1 MPKNIVTENI
11 MSESIMQDNNA
22 TLFKLLSALFEY
34 PDEAM
39 LHALPELITIIGE
52 DTSIKPAERAALAS
66 FIGWLAD
73 SDATEAQARYVKT
86 FDMTPEHAL
95 HLTHHLFG
103 DDKNR
108 GPALIDLGEYYKS
121 YGLEMGTNELPDYL
135 PLVLEFA
142 SMLEPVEAQVFLDPF
157 AKAIAQLGANLGAAE
172 SPWAPLVRLI
182 EAYARLVPT
191 MFIPAAQPITDSV
204 CNDDDCE
211 TPVTWDASTPP
222 TVQPM
227 TAAR

>member
-1 MPKNIVTENI
+1 
-11 MSESIMQDNNA
+11 MSNNSMSNDTM

-34 PDEAM
+34 PDQAM
-39 LHALPELITIIGE
+39 MQALPELMKLVGE
-52 DTSIKPAERAALAS
+52 DSTIEPAEREALSA

-73 SDATEAQARYVKT
+73 TDLTEAQARYVRT

-121 YGLEMGTNELPDYL
+121 YGMEIEGNELPDYL

-142 SMLEPVEAQVFLDPF
+142 STLEPVEARVFLDPF
-157 AKAIAQLGANLGAAE
+157 AKVIAQLGANLRAAE
-172 SPWAPLVRLI
+172 SPWAPLVQLI

-191 MFIPAAQPITDSV
+191 TYVPAAQPVTDSV
-204 CNDDDCE
+204 CHDNECE
-211 TPVTWDASTPP
+211 TPVTWDAAAAQSAVRPIA
-222 TVQPM
+222 
-227 TAAR
+227 AAR

>member
-1 MPKNIVTENI
+1 M
-11 MSESIMQDNNA
+11 

-39 LHALPELITIIGE
+39 VHALPELMTLIGE
-52 DTSIKPAERAALAS
+52 DPSIEPSEREALSA
-66 FIGWLAD
+66 FVGWLAD
-73 SDATEAQARYVKT
+73 TDLTEAQARYVKT

-103 DDKNR
+103 DDRNR

-121 YGLEMGTNELPDYL
+121 YGLELETNELPDYL

-157 AKAIAQLGANLGAAE
+157 AKVIAQLGANLSAAG

-191 MFIPAAQPITDSV
+191 TYVPAAQPITDTV
-204 CNDDDCE
+204 CHDNECE
-211 TPVTWDASTPP
+211 TPVTWGAATPLA
-222 TVQPM
+222 VQPM
-227 TAAR
+227 AAAG

>member
-1 MPKNIVTENI
+1 MEYT
-11 MSESIMQDNNA
+11 MSDNTM

-34 PDEAM
+34 PDQAM
-39 LHALPELITIIGE
+39 LQAMPELMTIIGE
-52 DTSIKPAERAALAS
+52 NATIKPAEREAIAAFAS
-66 FIGWLAD
+66 WLAD
-73 SDATEAQARYVKT
+73 GDLTEAQASYVKT

-121 YGLEMGTNELPDYL
+121 YGLELGTNELPDYL
-135 PLVLEFA
+135 PLALEFA
-142 SMLEPVEAQVFLDPF
+142 SMLEPVEAQVFLDPL
-157 AKAIAQLGANLGAAE
+157 AKAIAQLGANLSAAE

-182 EAYARLVPT
+182 EAHARLVPST
-191 MFIPAAQPITDSV
+191 FVPAAQSITDNV

-211 TPVTWDASTPP
+211 TPVTWGNATPP
-222 TVQPM
+222 AVQPV
-227 TAAR
+227 AAAH

>member
-1 MPKNIVTENI
+1 MTKNN
-11 MSESIMQDNNA
+11 M

-34 PDEAM
+34 PDETM
-39 LHALPELITIIGE
+39 LRALPEFMTIIGE
-52 DTSIKPAERAALAS
+52 DASIEPAEREALSA
-66 FIGWLAD
+66 FVGWLAD
-73 SDATEAQARYVKT
+73 ADPTEVQASYVKT

-121 YGLEMGTNELPDYL
+121 YGLELGTNELPDYL

-157 AKAIAQLGANLGAAE
+157 AKAIAQLGANLSAAE
-172 SPWAPLVRLI
+172 SSWAPLVHLI
-182 EAYARLVPT
+182 GGYARLVPT
-191 MFIPAAQPITDSV
+191 TYVPAAQPITDSV

-211 TPVTWDASTPP
+211 TPVTWGASTPP

-227 TAAR
+227 PTVQTMATAR

>member
-1 MPKNIVTENI
+1 MNH
-11 MSESIMQDNNA
+11 NA

-34 PDEAM
+34 PDAAM
-39 LHALPELITIIGE
+39 LHALPELMTIIGE
-52 DTSIKPAERAALAS
+52 DASIEPAEREALAG
-66 FIGWLAD
+66 FMGWLAD
-73 SDATEAQARYVKT
+73 SDPTEVQARYVKT

-95 HLTHHLFG
+95 HLTHHLLG

-108 GPALIDLGEYYKS
+108 GPALIDMSEYYKS
-121 YGLEMGTNELPDYL
+121 YGLELGTNELPDYL

-157 AKAIAQLGANLGAAE
+157 AKVIAQLGANLGAAE
-172 SPWAPLVRLI
+172 SPWAPLVNLI
-182 EAYARLVPT
+182 GAYARLVPT
-191 MFIPAAQPITDSV
+191 TYVPAAQPVTDSV

-211 TPVTWDASTPP
+211 TPVTWSAATPP

-227 TAAR
+227 STAQPMAAAR

>member
-1 MPKNIVTENI
+1 
-11 MSESIMQDNNA
+11 MSDTSM
-22 TLFKLLSALFEY
+22 TLFKLLSALLEY

-39 LHALPELITIIGE
+39 LHAIPELITIIGE
-52 DTSIKPAERAALAS
+52 DASLTPAEHEAIAGFAA
-66 FIGWLAD
+66 WLTD
-73 SDATEAQARYVKT
+73 SELIEAQASYVKT

-121 YGLEMGTNELPDYL
+121 YGLELGSSELPDFL

-142 SMLEPVEAQVFLDPF
+142 SLLEPVEAKLFLDPF
-157 AKAIAQLGANLGAAE
+157 AKAIAQLGANLAAAN

-182 EAYARLVPT
+182 EAHARLVPST
-191 MFIPAAQPITDSV
+191 FVPAAQPITDAV
-204 CNDDDCE
+204 CSDDDCE
-211 TPVTWDASTPP
+211 TPVTWGDATPP
-222 TVQPM
+222 AAQPV
-227 TAAR
+227 AAHH

>member
-1 MPKNIVTENI
+1 MSNINV
-11 MSESIMQDNNA
+11 SNNTA

-34 PDEAM
+34 PDQAM
-39 LHALPELITIIGE
+39 LHALPELMTLIGE
-52 DTSIKPAERAALAS
+52 DHGIEPAEREALAG
-66 FIGWLAD
+66 FMGWLAD
-73 SDATEAQARYVKT
+73 SDLTEAQQRYVKT

-103 DDKNR
+103 DDRNR

-121 YGLEMGTNELPDYL
+121 YGLELDANELPDYL

-157 AKAIAQLGANLGAAE
+157 AKVIAQLSANLGAAQ
-172 SPWAPLVRLI
+172 SPWAPLLHLI
-182 EAYARLVPT
+182 EAHARLVPT
-191 MFIPAAQPITDSV
+191 TFVPAAQPITDTV
-204 CNDDDCE
+204 CNDNECE
-211 TPVTWDASTPP
+211 TPVTWGAATPP

-227 TAAR
+227 GTAQPMAAAR

>member
-1 MPKNIVTENI
+1 MPENT
-11 MSESIMQDNNA
+11 M

-39 LHALPELITIIGE
+39 LQAMPELMTIIVE
-52 DTSIKPAERAALAS
+52 DASIQPAERVAIAAFAS
-66 FIGWLAD
+66 WLAD
-73 SDATEAQARYVKT
+73 SDLTEAQARYVKT

-103 DDKNR
+103 DDRNR
-108 GPALIDLGEYYKS
+108 GPALIDLSEYYKS
-121 YGLEMGTNELPDYL
+121 YGLELGSNELPDYL

-157 AKAIAQLGANLGAAE
+157 AKVIAQLGANLDAAQ

-182 EAYARLVPT
+182 EAHARLVPSR
-191 MFIPAAQPITDSV
+191 FVPAAQPVTDTV

-211 TPVTWDASTPP
+211 TPVTWSAATPP
-222 TVQPM
+222 AVQPM
-227 TAAR
+227 AAAR

>member
-1 MPKNIVTENI
+1 
-11 MSESIMQDNNA
+11 MSENTM

-34 PDEAM
+34 PDQTM
-39 LHALPELITIIGE
+39 LQALPELMTIIGE
-52 DTSIKPAERAALAS
+52 DAALEPAEREAIAAFAR
-66 FIGWLAD
+66 WLTD
-73 SDATEAQARYVKT
+73 SDLTEAQASYVRT
-86 FDMTPEHAL
+86 FDMAPEHAL

-121 YGLEMGTNELPDYL
+121 YGLELGTNELPDYL

-157 AKAIAQLGANLGAAE
+157 AKAIAQLGANLNAAE

-182 EAYARLVPT
+182 EAHARLVPST
-191 MFIPAAQPITDSV
+191 FVPAAQPVTDTI

-211 TPVTWDASTPP
+211 TPVTWSHTTPP
-222 TVQPM
+222 AVQPI
-227 TAAR
+227 AAAH

>member
-1 MPKNIVTENI
+1 
-11 MSESIMQDNNA
+11 MSDNPM

-34 PDEAM
+34 PDRAM
-39 LHALPELITIIGE
+39 LQAVPELMTIIGE
-52 DTSIKPAERAALAS
+52 DAAIAPAEREAIAAFAS
-66 FIGWLAD
+66 WLAD
-73 SDATEAQARYVKT
+73 SDLTEAQAGYVKT

-121 YGLEMGTNELPDYL
+121 YGLELGTNELPDYL

-142 SMLEPVEAQVFLDPF
+142 SMLDPVEAKVFLDPF
-157 AKAIAQLGANLGAAE
+157 AKAIAQLGANLDAAK

-182 EAYARLVPT
+182 EAHARLVPST
-191 MFIPAAQPITDSV
+191 FVPAAQPITDAV

-211 TPVTWDASTPP
+211 TPVTWGDATPP
-222 TVQPM
+222 AVQAI
-227 TAAR
+227 AAAH

>member
-1 MPKNIVTENI
+1 
-11 MSESIMQDNNA
+11 MSDNSM

-34 PDEAM
+34 PDQDL
-39 LHALPELITIIGE
+39 LHALPELMTIIRE
-52 DTSIKPAERAALAS
+52 DATLQPCEREAIAAFAS
-66 FIGWLAD
+66 WLAD
-73 SDATEAQARYVKT
+73 SDLTEAQATYVKT

-103 DDKNR
+103 EDRNR

-121 YGLEMGTNELPDYL
+121 YGLELGSNELPDYL

-157 AKAIAQLGANLGAAE
+157 AKVIAQLGANLDAAQ
-172 SPWAPLVRLI
+172 STWAPLVRLV
-182 EAYARLVPT
+182 EAHARLVPSA
-191 MFIPAAQPITDSV
+191 FVPPAQSATDSV

-211 TPVTWDASTPP
+211 TPVTWGNATPP
-222 TVQPM
+222 AVQPI

>member
-1 MPKNIVTENI
+1 M
-11 MSESIMQDNNA
+11 

-34 PDEAM
+34 PDQAM
-39 LHALPELITIIGE
+39 LDAIPEILALTDKEPSIEPGE
-52 DTSIKPAERAALAS
+52 RQAIRDFAE
-66 FIGWLAD
+66 WLGD
-73 SDATEAQARYVKT
+73 SDLTEAQARYVKT

-121 YGLEMGTNELPDYL
+121 YGLEIGSNELPDYL

-142 SMLEPVEAQVFLDPF
+142 SMLEEVEIRVFLDPF
-157 AKAIAQLGANLGAAE
+157 AKVIAQLGANLAAAQ

-182 EAYARLVPT
+182 EARARLVPT
-191 MFIPAAQPITDSV
+191 SFVPAPQPATETICHDSE
-204 CNDDDCE
+204 CE
-211 TPVTWDASTPP
+211 APVTWDTPA
-222 TVQPM
+222 QPLARPLA
-227 TAAR
+227 AAR

>member
-1 MPKNIVTENI
+1 MENA
-11 MSESIMQDNNA
+11 MSNNSM

-34 PDEAM
+34 PDRAM
-39 LHALPELITIIGE
+39 QDALPELMALIGE
-52 DTSIKPAERAALAS
+52 DSSIEPAEREALTA
-66 FIGWLAD
+66 FVGWLAD
-73 SDATEAQARYVKT
+73 TDLTEAQERYVKT

-121 YGLEMGTNELPDYL
+121 YGLELGTNELPDYL

-157 AKAIAQLGANLGAAE
+157 AKVIAQLGANLGAAE

-182 EAYARLVPT
+182 EARARLVPT
-191 MFIPAAQPITDSV
+191 SFVPAPQSITDNV
-204 CNDDDCE
+204 CHDNECE
-211 TPVTWDASTPP
+211 APVTWDAAA
-222 TVQPM
+222 VQSAVRPIA
-227 TAAR
+227 AAR

>member
-1 MPKNIVTENI
+1 
-11 MSESIMQDNNA
+11 MSENTM

-34 PDEAM
+34 PDQAM
-39 LHALPELITIIGE
+39 LQALPELMTIIGE
-52 DTSIKPAERAALAS
+52 DAALEPAEREAIAVFAS
-66 FIGWLAD
+66 WLAD
-73 SDATEAQARYVKT
+73 SDPTEAQASYVRT
-86 FDMTPEHAL
+86 FDMAPEHAL

-121 YGLEMGTNELPDYL
+121 YGLELGTNELPDYL

-157 AKAIAQLGANLGAAE
+157 AKAIAQLGANLNAAD

-182 EAYARLVPT
+182 EAHARLVPST
-191 MFIPAAQPITDSV
+191 FVPAAQPVTDAI

-211 TPVTWDASTPP
+211 TPVTWGPATPP
-222 TVQPM
+222 AVQPI
-227 TAAR
+227 AAAH

>member
-1 MPKNIVTENI
+1 
-11 MSESIMQDNNA
+11 MSEKTM
-22 TLFKLLSALFEY
+22 TLFKLLSVLFEY
-34 PDEAM
+34 PDQAM
-39 LHALPELITIIGE
+39 LHALPELMTILGE
-52 DTSIKPAERAALAS
+52 DATLEPAEREAITAFAS
-66 FIGWLAD
+66 WLAD
-73 SDATEAQARYVKT
+73 SDLTEAQAGYVRT
-86 FDMTPEHAL
+86 FDMAPEHAL

-121 YGLEMGTNELPDYL
+121 YGLELGTNELPDYL

-157 AKAIAQLGANLGAAE
+157 AKAIAQLGANLNAAG

-182 EAYARLVPT
+182 EAHARLVPST
-191 MFIPAAQPITDSV
+191 FVPAAQPVTDTL

-211 TPVTWDASTPP
+211 TPVTWSPATPP
-222 TVQPM
+222 AVQPI
-227 TAAR
+227 AAAH

>member
-1 MPKNIVTENI
+1 MENA
-11 MSESIMQDNNA
+11 MLNNSEPNNSM

-39 LHALPELITIIGE
+39 VHALPEIMTIIGA
-52 DTSIKPAERAALAS
+52 DPGLDPAERETLGA
-66 FIGWLAD
+66 FVGWLAG
-73 SDATEAQARYVKT
+73 SDLTEAQARYVKT

-103 DDKNR
+103 DDRNR

-121 YGLEMGTNELPDYL
+121 YGLEIGVNELPDYL
-135 PLVLEFA
+135 PLVLEFV

-157 AKAIAQLGANLGAAE
+157 AKVIAQLSANLNAAE

-182 EAYARLVPT
+182 EAHARLVPT
-191 MFIPAAQPITDSV
+191 TYVPAAQPITDSV
-204 CNDDDCE
+204 CHDNECE
-211 TPVTWDASTPP
+211 TPVTWGAATPP
-222 TVQPM
+222 AVQPM
-227 TAAR
+227 AAAR

>member
-1 MPKNIVTENI
+1 
-11 MSESIMQDNNA
+11 MSDNPM

-34 PDEAM
+34 PDRAM
-39 LHALPELITIIGE
+39 LQAVPELMTIIGE
-52 DTSIKPAERAALAS
+52 DAAIAPAEREAIAAFAS
-66 FIGWLAD
+66 WLAD
-73 SDATEAQARYVKT
+73 SDLTEAQAGYVKI

-121 YGLEMGTNELPDYL
+121 YGLELGTNELPDYL

-142 SMLEPVEAQVFLDPF
+142 SMLDPVEAKVFLDPF
-157 AKAIAQLGANLGAAE
+157 AKAIAQLGANLDAAK

-182 EAYARLVPT
+182 EAHARLVPST
-191 MFIPAAQPITDSV
+191 FVPAAQPITDAV

-211 TPVTWDASTPP
+211 TPVTWGDATPP
-222 TVQPM
+222 AVQAI
-227 TAAR
+227 AAAH